1 MKDKSPLLLTD
12 TIIDIVERTLTML
25 DDEWYQYWKK
35 SYTPLG
41 YMRDMKV
48 IRLQLPRRSG
58 MTTAAWRL
66 WDAHPTAHL
75 YMPRG
80 VELDMCRRERMVPP
94 TDRRSFIMPDIG
106 NFWGDRIRGHE
117 SCEMVIF
124 DGVSRMKPDILEEVC
139 VTYEQTYSPKLYVLL
154 G

>member
-1 MKDKSPLLLTD
+1 MKDQSPLLMTD
-12 TIIDIVERTLTML
+12 TIIDIVERTLAMIE
-25 DDEWYQYWKK
+25 DEWYQQWKK
-35 SYTPLG
+35 SYLPLG
-41 YMRDMKV
+41 YLRDMKM
-48 IRLQLPRRSG
+48 IRLGLPRRCG

-80 VELDMCRRERMVPP
+80 VELDLCRRERMIPK
-94 TDRRSFIMPDIG
+94 TDRRTFIMPDMG
-106 NFWGDRIRGHE
+106 SFWGDRIRGHE

-124 DGVSRMKPDILEEVC
+124 DGASRMDQRILEEVC
-139 VTYEQTYSPKLYVLL
+139 LTYESTYYPKLYVLL